1 MSVVGEV
8 ASVAGLIGLTGQTL
22 NGCLKVYS
30 GIISYKSVSRHA
42 RYVADDCESLTSTL
56 SRIQDIL
63 SLAASGYDRLD
74 QSINALFSAISKC
87 QTTLREIESK
97 LDAISAG
104 KKPNRMQRLK
114 VAALDDF
121 FSSIQSHIVSERE
134 NLNLH
139 LSALDVSVLL
149 NSVAAV

>member
-22 NGCLKVYS
+22 IGCLKVYS
-30 GIISYKSVSRHA
+30 GIISYKSVSQHA
-42 RYVADDCESLTSTL
+42 WYVADDCESLTSTV

-63 SLAASGYDRLD
+63 SQAASGYDRLD
-74 QSINALFSAISKC
+74 QFIRALFKAISKC
-87 QTTLREIESK
+87 QATLREIETK
-97 LDAISAG
+97 LDALSAG

-114 VAALDDF
+114 IAALDDF
-121 FSSIQSHIVSERE
+121 FSTIQNKIVSERE

-139 LSALDVSVLL
+139 LSALDVSALL